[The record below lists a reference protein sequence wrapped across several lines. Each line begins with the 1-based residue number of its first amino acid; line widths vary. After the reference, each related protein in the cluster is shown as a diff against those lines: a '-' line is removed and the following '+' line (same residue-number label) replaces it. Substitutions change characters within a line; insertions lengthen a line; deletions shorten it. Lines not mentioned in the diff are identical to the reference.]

1 MLFHYGETWT
11 KIDGMMDLCELY
23 LETSLQVILQFLFIT
38 VYTTRIASKSQ
49 WFSIAKSASM
59 CYIGWTKVLLP
70 AKLWNDQERSTIRK
84 GMNILWAGNLLTLIA
99 CTYKAFR
106 IVTK

>member
-23 LETSLQVILQFLFIT
+23 LETSFQAILQCLFILFHP
-38 VYTTRIASKSQ
+38 TRSASKFQ
-49 WFSIAKSASM
+49 MFSVLKSSTM
-59 CYIGWTKVLLP
+59 CCIGWTRVLLP

-84 GMNILWAGNLLTLIA
+84 GLNILWAGFLLCLIFG
-99 CTYKAFR
+99 TYKAFTMVFR
-106 IVTK
+106 